1 MIGGKFGH
9 EHVILDDEDV
19 HGQELQQGIVSHES
33 SDGSRRAARGVRAGR
48 DRGVAAFYSALSGIV
63 ASIAQVI
70 ELPGNPPNLSMG
82 ET

>member
-19 HGQELQQGIVSHES
+19 QRQELQQGIVSHES
-33 SDGSRRAARGVRAGR
+33 SDGSRHAAQGVRAGR
-48 DRGVAAFYSALSGIV
+48 DKGVAAFYRAISGIV

-70 ELPGNPPNLSMG
+70 ELPGRPTNLSMG